1 MIESHWQ
8 GIEGYDASVNL
19 DEYILMPNHL
29 HGIILLTGYAEGD
42 CSRDRN
48 HSSLS
53 VSQIIQRFK
62 SVTTMLYIKE
72 MMQRFPG
79 TYIGKLWQRGFFD
92 RIIRNEYEL
101 NQKREYIHTNPLRYQ
116 LGL

>member
-1 MIESHWQ
+1 
-8 GIEGYDASVNL
+8 
-19 DEYILMPNHL
+19 
-29 HGIILLTGYAEGD
+29 
-42 CSRDRN
+42 
-48 HSSLS
+48 
-53 VSQIIQRFK
+53 
-62 SVTTMLYIKE
+62 MLYIKE